1 MTIIILVFLMC
12 LILIPKANAQTTN
25 PPKKENTQATID
37 KWVKDL
43 NSRNF
48 SDDMDKFKEGVK
60 ETTQKAKDS
69 IQKYTPEVKRLFKSF
84 GDYLKR

>member
-1 MTIIILVFLMC
+1 MAIIILVFLMC
-12 LILIPKANAQTTN
+12 LILIPKTNAQNTN
-25 PPKKENTQATID
+25 LPKNENTQSTID

-43 NSRNF
+43 NTRNF

>member
-1 MTIIILVFLMC
+1 MAIIILVFLMC
-12 LILIPKANAQTTN
+12 LLIIPKAKTQTLN
-25 PPKKENTQATID
+25 PPKTETKQSVFD
-37 KWVKDL
+37 KWTKDL
-43 NSRNF
+43 NKRNF
-48 SDDMDKFKEGVK
+48 SDDIDKFKEEVK

>member
-1 MTIIILVFLMC
+1 MAIIILVFLLC
-12 LILIPKANAQTTN
+12 LILIPKTNAQTTN
-25 PPKKENTQATID
+25 LPKKENTQTTID

-43 NSRNF
+43 NTRNF

>member
-1 MTIIILVFLMC
+1 MAIIILVFLLC
-12 LILIPKANAQTTN
+12 LILIPKTNAQNTN
-25 PPKKENTQATID
+25 LPKKENTQSTID

-43 NSRNF
+43 NTRNF

>member
-1 MTIIILVFLMC
+1 MAIIILVFLLC
-12 LILIPKANAQTTN
+12 LILIPKTNAQTTN
-25 PPKKENTQATID
+25 LPKKENTQTTID

-43 NSRNF
+43 NTRNF
-48 SDDMDKFKEGVK
+48 SDDIDKFKEEVK